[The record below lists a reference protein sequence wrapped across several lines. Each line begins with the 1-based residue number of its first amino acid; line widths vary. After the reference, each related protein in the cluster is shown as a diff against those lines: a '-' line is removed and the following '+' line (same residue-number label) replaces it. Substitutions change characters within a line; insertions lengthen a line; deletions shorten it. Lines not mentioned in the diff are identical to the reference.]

1 MLNLIEIVSKNKLR
15 IPTILLY
22 TKKVRT
28 FQGLHKK
35 KNKCH
40 VLLSNPYVFF
50 SNLTALELMKPP
62 TFHMQGVSLDL
73 KSMMLSM
80 HCSLGEV
87 NVKGIYSAFNE
98 NLYNL
103 VPVLS
108 EGHVV

>member
-1 MLNLIEIVSKNKLR
+1 MLKLIEIVSKNILR
-15 IPTILLY
+15 IPTSNY
-22 TKKVRT
+22 TKKSGPSRVYS
-28 FQGLHKK
+28 KK
-35 KNKCH
+35 SKSH
-40 VLLSNPYVFF
+40 VLLSNPSVFF

-87 NVKGIYSAFNE
+87 NVKGLYSAFNE